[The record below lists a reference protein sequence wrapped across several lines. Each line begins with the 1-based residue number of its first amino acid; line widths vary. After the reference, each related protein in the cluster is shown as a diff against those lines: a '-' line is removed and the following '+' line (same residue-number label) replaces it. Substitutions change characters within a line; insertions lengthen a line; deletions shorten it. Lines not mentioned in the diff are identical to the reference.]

1 MRLSIL
7 ILLAVTAFALGQTV
21 VINGT
26 PSQAPLNLNVN
37 VSVTP
42 VPPNLMGI
50 AINVLATPI
59 NSTAVNIT
67 FISYYI
73 ANSTPAP
80 ITYEVTLGTVN
91 STGARLGTVLG
102 NFSSSGYL
110 KMTLNGVT
118 QYNAILYRVYIG
130 GYRYP
135 PANWFYTLF
144 TLPAAPPPVPL
155 AGAVPLLG
163 FAVFAALAGRHSLK
177 MAAVGM
183 LVFATV
189 GYSLLSVMG
198 LASPQATA
206 MAVVSWLFGA
216 IMLLAAWKIEE
227 Q

>member
-1 MRLSIL
+1 MTRAVL
-7 ILLAVTAFALGQTV
+7 ILLIISALALGQTV
-21 VINGT
+21 IPNST
-26 PSQAPLNLNVN
+26 SSLNVGINVN
-37 VSVTP
+37 VTSI
-42 VPPNLMGI
+42 PPNLMGVS
-50 AINVLATPI
+50 INVLATPI

-80 ITYEVTLGTVN
+80 VMYSIALGTVN
-91 STGARLGTVLG
+91 LTNARIGIVLG
-102 NFSSSGYL
+102 NFSSSGYF
-110 KMTLNGVT
+110 KMMLNGVS
-118 QYNAILYRVYIG
+118 QYNAILYKVYVG
-130 GYRYP
+130 GYGYP
-135 PANWFYTLF
+135 PTGWFYAPF
-144 TLPAAPPPVPL
+144 VLPAAPTPISF

-189 GYSLLSVMG
+189 GYGLLSVMG

-206 MAVVSWLFGA
+206 IAVVSWLFGTIA
-216 IMLLAAWKIEE
+216 LLVAWKIEE